1 MARRRTAVKQLS
13 QIISIKCTECP
24 FLFIHLHYFY
34 SMNGVWMCKS
44 KKLRLNPTWASK
56 CVDDHKKEAP
66 HWLKKIIRA

>member
-1 MARRRTAVKQLS
+1 
-13 QIISIKCTECP
+13 
-24 FLFIHLHYFY
+24 
-34 SMNGVWMCKS
+34 MNGVWMCKS